1 MSNANIEFVN
11 LATANRGT
19 YAVAVYPTASL
30 GWAANYGAL
39 EVYNH
44 PTRIDALASLRL
56 ALEISATPCAPSDFK
71 AFERTLSYAERGAR
85 Y

>member
-1 MSNANIEFVN
+1 MSNIEIVN
-11 LATANRGT
+11 VNTANRGNF
-19 YAVAVYPTASL
+19 AVAVYPTAKL

-44 PTRIDALASLRL
+44 PTREDAIANLRL
-56 ALEISATPCAPSDFK
+56 ALEICQPACAPSDFK
-71 AFERTLSYAERGAR
+71 AFEHTLRCAERGAR